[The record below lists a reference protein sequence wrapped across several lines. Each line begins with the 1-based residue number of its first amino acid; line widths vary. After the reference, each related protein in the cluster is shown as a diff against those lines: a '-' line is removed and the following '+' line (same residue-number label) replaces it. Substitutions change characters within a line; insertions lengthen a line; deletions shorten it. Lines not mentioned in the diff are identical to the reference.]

1 MTKITFHLAETKAV
15 ELDRIYAD
23 SASLRKETERIVE
36 EKKCQLLQR
45 VISGQEALPAR
56 LAGSARVD

>member
-15 ELDRIYAD
+15 ELGIYAD